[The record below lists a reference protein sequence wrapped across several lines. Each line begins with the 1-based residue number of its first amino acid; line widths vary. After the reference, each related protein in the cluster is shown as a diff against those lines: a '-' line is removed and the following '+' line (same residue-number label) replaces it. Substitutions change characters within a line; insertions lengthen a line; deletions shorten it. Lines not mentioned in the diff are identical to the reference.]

1 MNNIIRKENIF
12 YIWLFYGLNNNINKD
27 LCMLNNKINRLHK
40 KALRIVYHDNDLS
53 FEELLQKDN
62 SFSIHDRNIQLVAIE
77 MFKARNNLSPEIVRA
92 V

>member
-1 MNNIIRKENIF
+1 
-12 YIWLFYGLNNNINKD
+12 
-27 LCMLNNKINRLHK
+27 MLNNKINRLHK
-40 KALRIVYHDNDLS
+40 KALRIVYHDLS

-62 SFSIHDRNIQLVAIE
+62 SFSIHDRNIQSVAIE